1 MTAESH
7 EFRTELKQLLDII
20 IHSLYSNKEIFLREL
35 VSNACDAIDKVRF
48 ESLTHQDFIEG
59 DDDWK
64 IRIVPDRE
72 NNTLT
77 VSDNGIGMTR
87 DSIIEDL
94 GTIARSGTQAF
105 LERLKAADAGDRP
118 DLIGQFGV
126 GFYASL
132 MVADRVTVLSRQAG
146 DAGGGVRWE
155 TDGQGTFTVESAE
168 KTGRGTEVILHLRE
182 EDREFL
188 ETWKIRQI
196 IKKYSDFIEHPI
208 VMDVEEEDEKK
219 NKTVTE
225 TVLNSKK
232 ALWLRPRSDITEEE
246 YKEFY
251 RHVSHNFD
259 DPGKTIHYTAEG
271 THEFTALL
279 FLPTRRPLD
288 IFWPEAKIGLHLYI
302 KRVFIMDQC
311 EKLLPTWLRFM
322 KGVVDSSDLPLNV
335 SREMLQQNPLLD
347 RIRAALVKKVV
358 STLEELKKEA
368 PDDYLAFYK
377 EFGAVVKEGLND
389 PATDREKLAD
399 LLLFE
404 STRTEAG
411 KMTSLEDYVEGMA
424 EGQEHVYYLIGE
436 KRGLIE
442 NSPYL
447 ETFKDRGQEVLLL
460 TDTIDEWAI
469 PGLGEYKGKKLKPV
483 DRGAL
488 DTAGGDDE
496 KDKEAEKKYQSLFE
510 FLNDKIEGVKAVR
523 LSRRLKESA
532 ACLVADEGDPGAHME
547 RLMRQIGRS
556 GEVPEARRILE
567 VNPDHPAVQALQALF
582 EASPEDDRIETYGRL
597 LHDQAVLAEGS
608 MVDDPQAMA
617 RRINLLLARDA
628 GKPGG
633 E

>member
-7 EFRTELKQLLDII
+7 EFKTELKQLLDII

-48 ESLTHQDFIEG
+48 ESLTHQDILEG

-77 VSDNGIGMTR
+77 VSDNGLGMSR
-87 DSIIEDL
+87 DSIIEEL

-105 LERLKAADAGDRP
+105 LERLKEAEAGDRP

-132 MVADRVTVLSRQAG
+132 MVADRVTVHSRQAG
-146 DAGGGVRWE
+146 DAGGVRWE

-168 KTGRGTEVILHLRE
+168 KASRGTDVILRLRE

-196 IKKYSDFIEHPI
+196 VKKYSDFIEHPI
-208 VMDVEEEDEKK
+208 VMDVEEEDDKK
-219 NKTVTE
+219 KKTVTE
-225 TVLNSKK
+225 TVLNSRK
-232 ALWLRPRSDITEEE
+232 ALWLRPRSDITDED
-246 YKEFY
+246 YKDFY
-251 RHVSHNFD
+251 LHVSHNFD

-279 FLPTRRPLD
+279 FLPSRRPFD
-288 IFWPEAKIGLHLYI
+288 MFWPEAKAGLHLYI
-302 KRVFIMDQC
+302 KRVFIMDHC

-347 RIRAALVKKVV
+347 RIRAALVKKVQG
-358 STLEELKKEA
+358 TLEEMKKEA
-368 PDDYLAFYK
+368 PDDYLAFYR
-377 EFGAVVKEGLND
+377 EFGAVLKEGLSD
-389 PATDREKLAD
+389 PVSDREKLAD

-424 EGQEHVYYLIGE
+424 EGQENVYYLIGE
-436 KRGLIE
+436 NRGLIE

-447 ETFKDRGQEVLLL
+447 ETFKDRGWEVLLL
-460 TDTIDEWAI
+460 SDAIDEWAI

-488 DTAGGDDE
+488 DDAGDDGE
-496 KDKEAEKKYQSLFE
+496 KDKEAEKKYESLFE
-510 FLNDKIEGVKAVR
+510 FLNDKIENVKGVR

-547 RLMRQIGRS
+547 RLMRQIGRG
-556 GEVPEARRILE
+556 GEVPEAKRILE
-567 VNPDHPAVQALQALF
+567 VNPDHPAVQALQELF
-582 EASPEDDRIETYGRL
+582 ETSPDDDRIETYGRL
-597 LHDQAVLAEGS
+597 LLDQATLAEGS

-617 RRINLLLARDA
+617 RRINELLARDA
-628 GKPGG
+628 GSSGG
-633 E
+633 Q